1 MSGGDEATGPAAAG
15 GAGAEPAPPRG
26 EAGLPAPR
34 GEAEPPAPR
43 GENEAQR
50 VYLRFR
56 RVFGDPNQRSRDGR
70 RRKAIKLGSPSQP
83 FGTGREPRGI
93 ADVLASVTSEMG
105 WNSPLAQSELMTAW
119 PDMVG
124 EELSAHSH
132 PISIDD
138 GTLTVQCDSTAWAT
152 QLRLMRGTVTTT
164 IVQRYPEAGIQS
176 VRFLAPN
183 APSWKR
189 GPRSVPGR
197 GPRDTYG

>member
-26 EAGLPAPR
+26 EAGPPAPR

-124 EELSAHSH
+124 DELSSHSH
-132 PISIDD
+132 PVSIDD

>member
-15 GAGAEPAPPRG
+15 GAGAEPAP
-26 EAGLPAPR
+26 PR

-124 EELSAHSH
+124 DELSAHSH

>member
-1 MSGGDEATGPAAAG
+1 MSVDDAPQPPASTP
-15 GAGAEPAPPRG
+15 PAPPEP
-26 EAGLPAPR
+26 EAQPDS
-34 GEAEPPAPR
+34 
-43 GENEAQR
+43 EAQR

-56 RVFGDPNQRSRDGR
+56 RVFGDPNSRSRDA
-70 RRKAIKLGSPSQP
+70 RKRKSIKLGSPSQP

-93 ADVLASVTSEMG
+93 ADVLSAVTNELG

-124 EELSAHSH
+124 AELAGHSD
-132 PISIDD
+132 PVSIDD

-152 QLRLMRGTVTTT
+152 QLRLMRTQVTTT
-164 IVQRYPEAGIQS
+164 IVQRYPDARIQS

-183 APSWKR
+183 APTWKR

>member
-15 GAGAEPAPPRG
+15 GAGAEPAPPG
-26 EAGLPAPR
+26 

-124 EELSAHSH
+124 DELSAHSH

>member
-1 MSGGDEATGPAAAG
+1 VSVDDGRPAEEAPSSTTGPPP
-15 GAGAEPAPPRG
+15 PAPP
-26 EAGLPAPR
+26 EPLPDD
-34 GEAEPPAPR
+34 
-43 GENEAQR
+43 EAQR

-56 RVFGDPNQRSRDGR
+56 RVFGDPNGRSRDGR

-93 ADVLASVTSEMG
+93 ADVLASVTTEMG
-105 WNSPLAQSELMTAW
+105 WKSPLAQSDLMAAW

-124 EELSAHSH
+124 DELSAHSH
-132 PISIDD
+132 PVSIDD

-164 IVQRYPEAGIQS
+164 IVQRYPDAGIQS

>member
-15 GAGAEPAPPRG
+15 GAGAEPAPPR
-26 EAGLPAPR
+26 A
-34 GEAEPPAPR
+34 EAEPPAPR

>member
-15 GAGAEPAPPRG
+15 GAGAEPAPPR
-26 EAGLPAPR
+26 A
-34 GEAEPPAPR
+34 EAEPPAPR

-124 EELSAHSH
+124 DELSAHSH

>member
-1 MSGGDEATGPAAAG
+1 VSDDDPTARPAEEAPSSTTGP
-15 GAGAEPAPPRG
+15 P
-26 EAGLPAPR
+26 
-34 GEAEPPAPR
+34 PPALP
-43 GENEAQR
+43 EPLPDDEAQR

-56 RVFGDPNQRSRDGR
+56 RVFGDPNGRSRDGR

-93 ADVLASVTSEMG
+93 ADVLASVTSELG
-105 WNSPLAQSELMTAW
+105 WKSPLAQSDLMAAW

-124 EELSAHSH
+124 DELSAHSH
-132 PISIDD
+132 PVSIDD

-164 IVQRYPEAGIQS
+164 IVQRYPDAGIQS

>member
-1 MSGGDEATGPAAAG
+1 VSDDRVDRSDRVDGGAAAD
-15 GAGAEPAPPRG
+15 ASARPAPPS
-26 EAGLPAPR
+26 LPAV
-34 GEAEPPAPR
+34 ETPPDD
-43 GENEAQR
+43 EAQR

-56 RVFGDPNQRSRDGR
+56 RVFGDATSRSRDGR

-93 ADVLASVTSEMG
+93 ADVLASVTTEMG
-105 WNSPLAQSELMTAW
+105 WNSPLAQSELMEAW
-119 PDMVG
+119 PALVG
-124 EELSAHSH
+124 DELSGHSH
-132 PISIDD
+132 PVSIDD

-152 QLRLMRGTVTTT
+152 QLRLMRGQVTTT
-164 IVQRYPEAGIQS
+164 IVQRYPDAGIQS

-183 APSWKR
+183 APTWKR

>member
-1 MSGGDEATGPAAAG
+1 VSDDRDDRTGGGAAAD
-15 GAGAEPAPPRG
+15 AAARPVPPSLPPVEAAPDS
-26 EAGLPAPR
+26 
-34 GEAEPPAPR
+34 
-43 GENEAQR
+43 EAQR

-56 RVFGDPNQRSRDGR
+56 RVFGDPNSRSRDGR

-93 ADVLASVTSEMG
+93 ADVLASVTTEMG
-105 WNSPLAQSELMTAW
+105 WNSPLAQSELMEAW
-119 PDMVG
+119 PALVG
-124 EELSAHSH
+124 DELSGHSH
-132 PISIDD
+132 PVSIDD

-152 QLRLMRGTVTTT
+152 QLRLMRGQVTTT
-164 IVQRYPEAGIQS
+164 IVQRYPDAGIQS

-183 APSWKR
+183 APTWKR

>member
-1 MSGGDEATGPAAAG
+1 VTDAPDPSETGA
-15 GAGAEPAPPRG
+15 APPSVPG
-26 EAGLPAPR
+26 PQLPPV
-34 GEAEPPAPR
+34 EPPPAD
-43 GENEAQR
+43 EAQR

-56 RVFGDPNQRSRDGR
+56 RVFGDPTSRSRDGR

-93 ADVLASVTSEMG
+93 ADVLASVTTEMG
-105 WNSPLAQSELMTAW
+105 WNSPLAQSELMEAW
-119 PDMVG
+119 PALVG
-124 EELSAHSH
+124 DELSGHSH
-132 PISIDD
+132 PVSIDD

-152 QLRLMRGTVTTT
+152 QLRLMRGQVTTT

-183 APSWKR
+183 APTWKR

>member
-1 MSGGDEATGPAAAG
+1 MSDDRVDRSDRVDGGAAAD
-15 GAGAEPAPPRG
+15 ASARPAPPS
-26 EAGLPAPR
+26 LPAV
-34 GEAEPPAPR
+34 ETPPDD
-43 GENEAQR
+43 EAQR

-56 RVFGDPNQRSRDGR
+56 RVFGDATSRSRDGR

-93 ADVLASVTSEMG
+93 ADVLASVTTEMG
-105 WNSPLAQSELMTAW
+105 WNSPLAQSELMEAW
-119 PDMVG
+119 PALVG
-124 EELSAHSH
+124 DELSGHSH
-132 PISIDD
+132 PVSIDD

-152 QLRLMRGTVTTT
+152 QLRLMRGQVTTT
-164 IVQRYPEAGIQS
+164 IVQRYPDAGIQS

-183 APSWKR
+183 APTWKR

>member
-15 GAGAEPAPPRG
+15 GAGADPAPPG
-26 EAGLPAPR
+26 